1 MLGKRPATKVDS
13 PFEAER
19 LGQNFDSGGASSKRL
34 SISLF
39 VLFSNPPNSLGQ
51 GPCPPRLAP
60 GPLAPPITQMRK
72 QKSRRRMDEASS
84 LCSAN
89 RKRKCATS
97 ERFFLNNFRGNQII
111 RKQENIVVKL
121 GGNCMAGMEFEYLA
135 QQLKQPIRKLRILF
149 VTNYYLMTNLN
160 KFLSSPSN
168 YFDEFFYEFNFSKDF
183 FLPLTTASF
192 RIVAPSILFK
202 SCLSLKKQSRKKS
215 GFVALKL
222 VV

>member
-1 MLGKRPATKVDS
+1 
-13 PFEAER
+13 
-19 LGQNFDSGGASSKRL
+19 
-34 SISLF
+34 
-39 VLFSNPPNSLGQ
+39 
-51 GPCPPRLAP
+51 
-60 GPLAPPITQMRK
+60 
-72 QKSRRRMDEASS
+72 MDKASS

-183 FLPLTTASF
+183 FFTFNHCELQDRSTFDLVQVLFVIKKVVKKKVRIRSF
-192 RIVAPSILFK
+192 EIGCLIRRARRNITSNILDFTQANEK
-202 SCLSLKKQSRKKS
+202 HTSNKKQSFIKIMK
-215 GFVALKL
+215 VKQEPKPYAPLL
-222 VV
+222 L